1 LQLEASGPGQLN
13 ARGVKRPKIHAKKR
27 ERAVTFIVQECI
39 ERVKA
44 EITRTNSF
52 PDSSGKRQR
61 LAELEAMLAE
71 YERED
76 TENEA

>member
-1 LQLEASGPGQLN
+1 
-13 ARGVKRPKIHAKKR
+13 
-27 ERAVTFIVQECI
+27 VTFIVQECI

>member
-1 LQLEASGPGQLN
+1 M
-13 ARGVKRPKIHAKKR
+13 
-27 ERAVTFIVQECI
+27 TFIVQECI

-44 EITRTNSF
+44 EIARTNCF
-52 PDSSGKRQR
+52 PESAGKRQR

-71 YERED
+71 YARKD